1 MRYSGSST
9 ARTPP
14 KADWPVKGRASAWAS
29 NRQAVPPFG
38 PPTFQDLLTTLGLHP
53 FEEPMG
59 TLSAEITRLA
69 IGNRH
74 GFTLLKTIRPV
85 AFFLEHHIISK

>member
-1 MRYSGSST
+1 VDGAET
-9 ARTPP
+9 GPP
-14 KADWPVKGRASAWAS
+14 MPPHPGQSLAEPDAWPS
-29 NRQAVPPFG
+29 NRQAVPAFG

-74 GFTLLKTIRPV
+74 DFTLLKTIRPV